1 MSSEQITAARPNPES
16 EPPCPHCGAEM
27 QRPGA
32 RQCWL
37 CREPLVESD
46 GVTPRSGPFSSNIR
60 MPGDRGDNPAFI
72 FLAALAILIT
82 IGLALEAPG
91 ILVVLFIVAL
101 PALIRTAVIASRG
114 QSSGALGGVGTF
126 LSSLGIMVVVG
137 LASFAA
143 FFTTCFV
150 VCLGGLAVNDLHR
163 GRNYDWIWVASIGA
177 GIVPA
182 LLVAGLL
189 FRKLWPRKR

>member
-1 MSSEQITAARPNPES
+1 
-16 EPPCPHCGAEM
+16 M

-32 RQCWL
+32 KQCWL

-46 GVTPRSGPFSSNIR
+46 GVTPRRGPLASNISL
-60 MPGDRGDNPAFI
+60 PGGRGDNPAFI
-72 FLAALAILIT
+72 FLAVLAVLIA

-91 ILVVLFIVAL
+91 ILVFLFIAML
-101 PALIRTAVIASRG
+101 PALIRTVLIASRG
-114 QSSGALGGVGTF
+114 QTGGALGGVGTF

-150 VCLGGLAVNDLHR
+150 VCLGGLAVSDLRR
-163 GRNYDWIWVASIGA
+163 GGSEEWIWVASIGA
-177 GIVPA
+177 GLIPA

-189 FRKLWPRKR
+189 FRYLWPRKG

>member
-1 MSSEQITAARPNPES
+1 MSSEQFTAARRHPQDG
-16 EPPCPHCGAEM
+16 PPCPHCGAEM

-32 RQCWL
+32 KQCWL

-46 GVTPRSGPFSSNIR
+46 GVTPRRGAFSPNIR
-60 MPGDRGDNPAFI
+60 LPRDRGDNPAFI
-72 FLAALAILIT
+72 FLAVLALLIA

-91 ILVVLFIVAL
+91 ILVILFIVAL
-101 PALIRTAVIASRG
+101 PALIRTVLIASRG
-114 QSSGALGGVGTF
+114 QSGGALGGVGTF

-150 VCLGGLAVNDLHR
+150 VCLGGLAVGDLRR
-163 GRNYDWIWVASIGA
+163 GGSEEWIWVASIGA
-177 GIVPA
+177 GLVPG

-189 FRKLWPRKR
+189 FRKLWPRKG